1 MYTIQFQSVLYH
13 NDMNDIYKAM
23 DSLSNAVRIARKNGQ
38 DVQATI
44 YYGDS
49 TPEPL
54 LQPDEVDE
62 IKNRYKDYVE
72 FKYRFFGFNSGSAK
86 GQSLLAQESD
96 ADYILVTNPDVI
108 VNPRFLI
115 EMMKPFKDKKVGIV
129 EARQTPIEHAKEYDV
144 KTMETDWATGA
155 CNIIRRE
162 VFAEVGYYDYE
173 TFFMYCDD
181 VDLSWRVRLAGYK
194 IIYQPNAPVYHAK
207 RLGSDGQWQPTSA
220 ETYYSAEAGL
230 LMAYK
235 WYNDEY
241 LEQTLEY
248 FKISQNEDLMRA
260 AEAFENRRIEGRL
273 PERMDKEHKVARFIE
288 GNYSKHRYR
297 VG

>member
-1 MYTIQFQSVLYH
+1 M
-13 NDMNDIYKAM
+13 
-23 DSLSNAVRIARKNGQ
+23 
-38 DVQATI
+38 
-44 YYGDS
+44 
-49 TPEPL
+49 
-54 LQPDEVDE
+54 
-62 IKNRYKDYVE
+62 
-72 FKYRFFGFNSGSAK
+72 
-86 GQSLLAQESD
+86 
-96 ADYILVTNPDVI
+96 
-108 VNPRFLI
+108 
-115 EMMKPFKDKKVGIV
+115 
-129 EARQTPIEHAKEYDV
+129 
-144 KTMETDWATGA
+144 
-155 CNIIRRE
+155 
-162 VFAEVGYYDYE
+162 
-173 TFFMYCDD
+173 
-181 VDLSWRVRLAGYK
+181 SWRVRLAGYK